1 MGVDDKIENAAKD
14 LTGKTKEAVGKA
26 TDNERLEAQGDVDQ
40 AVAKAGK
47 VEEDV
52 KDTFR

>member
-1 MGVDDKIENAAKD
+1 MAQSDIFYRWK
-14 LTGKTKEAVGKA
+14 LAVEL
-26 TDNERLEAQGDVDQ
+26 ERCAQGDVDQ